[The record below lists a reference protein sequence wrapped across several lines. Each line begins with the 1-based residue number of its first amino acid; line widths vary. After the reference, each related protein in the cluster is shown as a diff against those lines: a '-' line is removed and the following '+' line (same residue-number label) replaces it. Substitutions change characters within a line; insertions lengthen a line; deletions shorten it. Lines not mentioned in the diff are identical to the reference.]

1 VGLSGGTKSVAC
13 IPVACF
19 AGLNRRQHKGSE
31 CAHLSCLSK
40 PCPLVRRMWLLS
52 RTLNLGIVAHVDAG
66 KTTLTERLLFEAGT
80 IGAVGR
86 VDDGTTLTDSLDLE
100 RRRGITIRSAVA
112 SLVIDDVSVKIIDTP
127 GHPDFIAEVD
137 RVLGVLD
144 GAVLVVSAVEGV
156 QPQTRVLMRALQRL
170 RVPTLIFINK
180 IDRSG
185 SDVDAVLRGIERRLA
200 VRTVPLTQAINA
212 GTRAAAT
219 VTPEPDR
226 FHTALVDALADDDSA
241 LLEAYVADPARVTP
255 AALLTALTVQTAK
268 AVVCPVF
275 VGSAM
280 TGTGITEL
288 MSGLVSLL
296 PAAERDDRG
305 PCAGR
310 IFKIERG
317 ANGEKIA
324 YVRMFSGALQV
335 RDRVHDDEDKVTGIS
350 VFERGAWVR
359 RGAVRAGDIGKL
371 WGLAHV
377 RAGEPIG
384 RPGGDAVRHHFAP
397 PTLQARIAPDRHD
410 QHVALRA
417 ALAQLAEQDPLINV
431 RSEPSGELAVSL
443 YGEVQKEVIEATLD
457 ADYGIAVTFRD
468 TTPLYIERPAGT
480 GAAQETLNSETNP
493 FHAAIGLRVEPA
505 AGFAFRLAVD
515 YQSVPLYVYRNI
527 EEFASAMEQ
536 YVRATLEEGLYGW
549 AVNDCLVTMIS
560 SNYSVAD
567 GPPSRRGPLS
577 TAADFR
583 KLTPPVLMQALRNA
597 GTHVFEPMSHVRI
610 DAPSTSMGSV
620 LGMLAKH
627 GAAVHAQ
634 SIRGEDIRIEAEL
647 PADRVP
653 ALQRSLPAVTNG
665 DGLLESTF
673 AGYQPVRGE
682 PPTRRRTTANPL
694 NRQEYLAALSGKAFP
709 PH

>member
-1 VGLSGGTKSVAC
+1 
-13 IPVACF
+13 
-19 AGLNRRQHKGSE
+19 
-31 CAHLSCLSK
+31 
-40 PCPLVRRMWLLS
+40 MWRLS

-66 KTTLTERLLFEAGT
+66 KTTLTERLLFATGA

-112 SLVIDDVSVKIIDTP
+112 SLVIGDVCVNIIDTP

-180 IDRSG
+180 IDRGG
-185 SDVDAVLRGIERRLA
+185 SDVDAVLRGIGRRLS
-200 VRTVPLTQAINA
+200 VRAVPLTRAVDA

-219 VTPEPDR
+219 VAPEPDGL
-226 FHTALVDALADDDSA
+226 HATLVDALVDDDEA
-241 LLEAYVADPARVTP
+241 MFEAYVADPARVTAAELL
-255 AALLTALTVQTAK
+255 AALAVQTAK
-268 AVVCPVF
+268 ALVCPVF

-288 MSGLVSLL
+288 MNGLVSLL

-310 IFKIERG
+310 IFKIERD

-324 YVRMFSGALQV
+324 YVRMFSGALRL
-335 RDRVHDDEDKVTGIS
+335 RDRVQDNGDKVTGIS

-359 RGAVRAGDIGKL
+359 RDAVRAGDIGKL
-371 WGLAHV
+371 WGLTHV
-377 RAGEPIG
+377 RVGEPIG
-384 RPGGDAVRHHFAP
+384 IRPIDAVRHQFAP
-397 PTLQARIAPDRHD
+397 PTLQARITPDRHD

-443 YGEVQKEVIEATLD
+443 YGEVQKEIIEATLA

-505 AGFAFRLAVD
+505 AGFAFRLEID
-515 YQSVPLYVYRNI
+515 YQSVPLYVYRTM

-536 YVRATLEEGLYGW
+536 YVRAALQEGLYGW
-549 AVNDCLVTMIS
+549 AVNDCLVTMTS
-560 SNYSVAD
+560 SSYSVAD

-583 KLTPPVLMQALRNA
+583 KLTPPVLMQALHNA
-597 GTHVFEPMSHVRI
+597 GTQVCEPMSLVRI

-620 LGMLAKH
+620 LGMLARH

-634 SIRGEDIRIEAEL
+634 WIRGEDIRIEAEL
-647 PADRVP
+647 PAERVR

-665 DGLLESTF
+665 DGVLESTS
-673 AGYQPVRGE
+673 AGYQPVVGE
-682 PPTRRRTTANPL
+682 PPTRRRTTPNPL
-694 NRQEYLAALSGKAFP
+694 NRQEYLASLSGKAFP
-709 PH
+709 RQ